1 MTTDP
6 GKPSEASAALKFKGT
21 DAVDT
26 LTPKSGILKT
36 LLAYWQSKR
45 GPAGRLPSRADIDP
59 LELRNL
65 LPYVYLIDV
74 ITPTRFRIRLLGEE
88 HVAIYG
94 PGVVGRVIDDIFPP
108 EAANEFNRLYAA
120 VVRRR
125 EPVLNRGQITWLRNR
140 EWMRY
145 EGLHAPLASDGTA
158 IDCIF
163 GAGAFDHWDEPA

>member
-1 MTTDP
+1 MTDAA
-6 GKPSEASAALKFKGT
+6 KPSEASAALRFKGT
-21 DAVDT
+21 DAADT
-26 LTPKSGILKT
+26 LAPKSAILKT
-36 LLAYWQSKR
+36 LLEYWQSKC
-45 GPAGRLPSRADIDP
+45 GQGGRLPSRADIDP

-94 PGVVGRVIDDIFPP
+94 PGVVGKVIDDIFPP
-108 EAANEFNRLYAA
+108 AAATEFNRLYSA

-125 EPVLNRGQITWLRNR
+125 EPVLNRGQVTWLRNR
-140 EWMRY
+140 EWMHY
-145 EGLHAPLASDGTA
+145 EGLHAPLSTDGST

-163 GAGAFDHWDEPA
+163 GAGAFDHWNEPA

>member
-1 MTTDP
+1 MTDAP
-6 GKPSEASAALKFKGT
+6 KPSEASAALQFKGAT
-21 DAVDT
+21 AADT
-26 LTPKSGILKT
+26 LVPKSGILKS
-36 LLAYWQSKR
+36 LLGYWQSKC
-45 GPAGRLPSRADIDP
+45 GPGDRLPSRKDIDP

-74 ITPTRFRIRLLGEE
+74 LTPTRFRIRLLGEE

-94 PGVVGRVIDDIFPP
+94 TGVVGRVIDDIFPP
-108 EAANEFNRLYAA
+108 AAADEFNRLYSA

-125 EPVLNRGQITWLRNR
+125 APVLNRGQITWLRNR
-140 EWMRY
+140 EWMKY
-145 EGLHAPLASDGTA
+145 EGLHAPLASDGVT